1 MSTVAAGTLLLLWH
15 VDPSLAMANVSPDLI
30 WGVVKDTNCFL
41 MKKKIAGRSGMGKA
55 GAHFSKEPG
64 NLKGVNSF
72 KYSGIAN
79 AKTVGIAPGANNKGI
94 VFTKKIGKADRARK
108 VLLLACACLAC
119 MCLIW

>member
-1 MSTVAAGTLLLLWH
+1 
-15 VDPSLAMANVSPDLI
+15 MANVSPDLI

-108 VLLLACACLAC
+108 PSKMYSETNLTKDFRRVAKAIKAETEGANYRPDLTS
-119 MCLIW
+119 